1 MVIWI
6 ILALLGVWCFW
17 LTLDGWGAGLGLK
30 QIVELMDNQ
39 TARLN
44 ARVKAL
50 EDRLADECDFR
61 ALQQS
66 RIKVLEDR
74 TRFMGD

>member
-6 ILALLGVWCFW
+6 ILALRGVWCFW
-17 LTLDGWGAGLGLK
+17 LTLDGCGAGLGLK

-39 TARLN
+39 IARLN

-50 EDRLADECDFR
+50 EDRFAVTFPPFNSPASKFWKTALAVC
-61 ALQQS
+61 
-66 RIKVLEDR
+66 
-74 TRFMGD
+74 